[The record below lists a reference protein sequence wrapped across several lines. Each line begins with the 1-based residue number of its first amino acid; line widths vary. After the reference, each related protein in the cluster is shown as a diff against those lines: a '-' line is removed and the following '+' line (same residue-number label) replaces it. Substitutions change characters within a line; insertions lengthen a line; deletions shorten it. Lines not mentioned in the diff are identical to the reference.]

1 MWSLYKQSPGGLVDE
16 NLLVVRSKWH
26 RLALLA
32 DAYTGKQE
40 KLLWDLSAGWE
51 TQSDQGEMFLT
62 SELHEVS

>member
-16 NLLVVRSKWH
+16 NLLLVRSKWH

-32 DAYTGKQE
+32 DAYTREQE

-51 TQSDQGEMFLT
+51 TQSD
-62 SELHEVS
+62 